1 MKNHIEHPH
10 WAVSCLPLVFLAALL
25 VVVIHFF
32 GSDSLEGGSQ
42 VALLLSAG
50 LAIAIGIFGYGQ
62 SWKSFEKSIDD
73 CFSSVATS
81 ILILLLIGAVA
92 GSWMISGI
100 VPTLVC
106 YGLQIISPRI
116 FLFASCAIAAAV
128 ALMTGSS
135 WTTIATVGVALM
147 AIGTALGF
155 SPGWTAGAII
165 SGAYFGDKVS
175 PLSDTTVL
183 ASSSSGTDLFT
194 HIRYMMFTTVPSIS
208 VALVVFLVAS
218 LMHNP
223 DAVPSTAEYSDAL
236 RSTFRISPLLLIVP
250 IFTFF
255 LIIKK
260 VPAILTL
267 MVSAFVAGLAA
278 LLFQPGIVASIGG
291 SDVISTGAC
300 IKGMMMSWFAGT
312 SVDTGSELVN
322 TLTATRGMGGMLNTV
337 FLIICAVTF
346 GAAMTGSGMFQG
358 ITEALTRH
366 IRRRVPSVAA
376 TVTTGIVSNVITA
389 DQYLSIILSAS
400 LFKDLYRKNSL
411 ESRLLSRS
419 VEDSATVCSVLIPWN
434 SCGMTQATVLGVA
447 TVVYFPYCIFNI
459 VSRLVVAALRI
470 RTRLRTALRAL
481 RTALCSACHI
491 F

>member
-267 MVSAFVAGLAA
+267 MVSAFVAGFAA

-459 VSRLVVAALRI
+459 VSPLMSILVAAIGSRKKPQV
-470 RTRLRTALRAL
+470 
-481 RTALCSACHI
+481 SKSV
-491 F
+491 

>member
-50 LAIAIGIFGYGQ
+50 LAIAIGIFGYEQ

-459 VSRLVVAALRI
+459 VSPLMSILVAAIGSRKKPQV
-470 RTRLRTALRAL
+470 
-481 RTALCSACHI
+481 SKSV
-491 F
+491 

>member
-25 VVVIHFF
+25 VVVIYFF

-135 WTTIATVGVALM
+135 WTTIATIGVALM

-459 VSRLVVAALRI
+459 VSPLMSILVAAIGSRKKPQV
-470 RTRLRTALRAL
+470 
-481 RTALCSACHI
+481 SKSV
-491 F
+491 

>member
-300 IKGMMMSWFAGT
+300 IKGMMMSWFAST

-389 DQYLSIILSAS
+389 DQYLSIIISAS

-459 VSRLVVAALRI
+459 VSPLMSILVAAIGSRKKPQV
-470 RTRLRTALRAL
+470 
-481 RTALCSACHI
+481 SKSV
-491 F
+491 

>member
-135 WTTIATVGVALM
+135 WTTIATIGVALM

-389 DQYLSIILSAS
+389 DQYLSLILSAS

-459 VSRLVVAALRI
+459 VSPLMSILVAAIGSRKKPQV
-470 RTRLRTALRAL
+470 
-481 RTALCSACHI
+481 SKSV
-491 F
+491 

>member
-73 CFSSVATS
+73 CVSSVATS

-322 TLTATRGMGGMLNTV
+322 MLTATRGMGGMLNTV

-459 VSRLVVAALRI
+459 VSPLMSILVAAIGSRKKPQV
-470 RTRLRTALRAL
+470 
-481 RTALCSACHI
+481 SKSV
-491 F
+491 

>member
-459 VSRLVVAALRI
+459 VSPLMSILVAAIGSRQKPQV
-470 RTRLRTALRAL
+470 
-481 RTALCSACHI
+481 SKSV
-491 F
+491 

>member
-208 VALVVFLVAS
+208 VALVVFLIAS

-459 VSRLVVAALRI
+459 VSPLMSILVAAIGSRKKPQV
-470 RTRLRTALRAL
+470 
-481 RTALCSACHI
+481 SKSV
-491 F
+491 

>member
-411 ESRLLSRS
+411 ERRLLSRS

-459 VSRLVVAALRI
+459 VSPLMSILVAAIGSRKKPQV
-470 RTRLRTALRAL
+470 
-481 RTALCSACHI
+481 SKSV
-491 F
+491 

>member
-62 SWKSFEKSIDD
+62 TWKIFEKSIDD

-459 VSRLVVAALRI
+459 VSPLMSILVAAIGSRKKPQV
-470 RTRLRTALRAL
+470 
-481 RTALCSACHI
+481 SKSV
-491 F
+491 

>member
-81 ILILLLIGAVA
+81 ILILQLIGAVA

-459 VSRLVVAALRI
+459 VSPLMSILVAAIGSRKKPQV
-470 RTRLRTALRAL
+470 
-481 RTALCSACHI
+481 SKSV
-491 F
+491 

>member
-208 VALVVFLVAS
+208 VALVVFLIAS

-300 IKGMMMSWFAGT
+300 IKGMMMSWFAST

-459 VSRLVVAALRI
+459 VSPLMSILVAAIGSRKKPQV
-470 RTRLRTALRAL
+470 
-481 RTALCSACHI
+481 SKSV
-491 F
+491 

>member
-183 ASSSSGTDLFT
+183 ASSSSGADLFT

-459 VSRLVVAALRI
+459 VSPLMSILVAAIGSRKKPQV
-470 RTRLRTALRAL
+470 
-481 RTALCSACHI
+481 SKSV
-491 F
+491 

>member
-1 MKNHIEHPH
+1 
-10 WAVSCLPLVFLAALL
+10 
-25 VVVIHFF
+25 
-32 GSDSLEGGSQ
+32 
-42 VALLLSAG
+42 
-50 LAIAIGIFGYGQ
+50 
-62 SWKSFEKSIDD
+62 
-73 CFSSVATS
+73 
-81 ILILLLIGAVA
+81 
-92 GSWMISGI
+92 
-100 VPTLVC
+100 
-106 YGLQIISPRI
+106 
-116 FLFASCAIAAAV
+116 
-128 ALMTGSS
+128 
-135 WTTIATVGVALM
+135 M

-459 VSRLVVAALRI
+459 VSPLMSILVAAIGSRKKPQV
-470 RTRLRTALRAL
+470 
-481 RTALCSACHI
+481 SKSV
-491 F
+491 

>member
-337 FLIICAVTF
+337 FLIICAGTF

-459 VSRLVVAALRI
+459 VSPLMSILVAAIGSRKKPQV
-470 RTRLRTALRAL
+470 
-481 RTALCSACHI
+481 SKSV
-491 F
+491 

>member
-194 HIRYMMFTTVPSIS
+194 HIRYMMFTAVPSIS

-459 VSRLVVAALRI
+459 VSPLMSILVAAIGSRKKPQV
-470 RTRLRTALRAL
+470 
-481 RTALCSACHI
+481 SKSV
-491 F
+491 

>member
-10 WAVSCLPLVFLAALL
+10 WAVSCLPLVFLAVLL

-81 ILILLLIGAVA
+81 IQILLLIGAVA

-135 WTTIATVGVALM
+135 WTTIATIGVALM

-208 VALVVFLVAS
+208 IALVVFLVAS

-459 VSRLVVAALRI
+459 VSPLMSILVAAIGSRKKPQV
-470 RTRLRTALRAL
+470 
-481 RTALCSACHI
+481 SKSV
-491 F
+491 

>member
-223 DAVPSTAEYSDAL
+223 DAVPSTAEYSYAL

-459 VSRLVVAALRI
+459 VSPLMSILVAAIGSRKKPQV
-470 RTRLRTALRAL
+470 
-481 RTALCSACHI
+481 SKSV
-491 F
+491 

>member
-135 WTTIATVGVALM
+135 WTTIATIGVALM

-208 VALVVFLVAS
+208 IALVVFLIAS

-459 VSRLVVAALRI
+459 VSPLMSILVAAIGSRKKPQV
-470 RTRLRTALRAL
+470 
-481 RTALCSACHI
+481 SKSV
-491 F
+491 

>member
-1 MKNHIEHPH
+1 
-10 WAVSCLPLVFLAALL
+10 
-25 VVVIHFF
+25 
-32 GSDSLEGGSQ
+32 
-42 VALLLSAG
+42 
-50 LAIAIGIFGYGQ
+50 
-62 SWKSFEKSIDD
+62 
-73 CFSSVATS
+73 
-81 ILILLLIGAVA
+81 
-92 GSWMISGI
+92 MISGI

-459 VSRLVVAALRI
+459 VSPLMSILVAAIGSRKKPQV
-470 RTRLRTALRAL
+470 
-481 RTALCSACHI
+481 SKSV
-491 F
+491 

>member
-300 IKGMMMSWFAGT
+300 IKGMMMSWFAST

-459 VSRLVVAALRI
+459 VSPLMSILVAAIGSRI
-470 RTRLRTALRAL
+470 KPQV
-481 RTALCSACHI
+481 SKSV
-491 F
+491 

>member
-100 VPTLVC
+100 VSTLVC

-267 MVSAFVAGLAA
+267 MVSAFVAGFAA

-300 IKGMMMSWFAGT
+300 IKGMMMSWFAST

-459 VSRLVVAALRI
+459 VSPLMSILVAAIGSRKKPQV
-470 RTRLRTALRAL
+470 
-481 RTALCSACHI
+481 SKSV
-491 F
+491 

>member
-1 MKNHIEHPH
+1 MRFRREFDMQNETSKTKTPRKPKIYHSLITFGILIVVMAVAIIVYGVDVHVPMFIGVIAAACMALYLGYQWDVIEKAMMDGVYNALQAIIILAIVGVLIGVWIVGGIVP
-10 WAVSCLPLVFLAALL
+10 SMIYYGLKLLSPSVFLVAALL
-25 VVVIHFF
+25 IC
-32 GSDSLEGGSQ
+32 SITSLATGTAWGTMGTM
-42 VALLLSAG
+42 G
-50 LAIAIGIFGYGQ
+50 LALIGI
-62 SWKSFEKSIDD
+62 
-73 CFSSVATS
+73 
-81 ILILLLIGAVA
+81 AV
-92 GSWMISGI
+92 GLGI
-100 VPTLVC
+100 PA
-106 YGLQIISPRI
+106 P
-116 FLFASCAIAAAV
+116 
-128 ALMTGSS
+128 
-135 WTTIATVGVALM
+135 M
-147 AIGTALGF
+147 A
-155 SPGWTAGAII
+155 AGAII

-459 VSRLVVAALRI
+459 VSPLMSILVAAIGSRKKPQV
-470 RTRLRTALRAL
+470 
-481 RTALCSACHI
+481 SKSV
-491 F
+491 

>member
-312 SVDTGSELVN
+312 SIDTGSELVN

-459 VSRLVVAALRI
+459 VSPLMSILVAAIGSRKKPQV
-470 RTRLRTALRAL
+470 
-481 RTALCSACHI
+481 SKSV
-491 F
+491 

>member
-135 WTTIATVGVALM
+135 WTTIATIGVALM

-165 SGAYFGDKVS
+165 SGAYFGDKGS

-459 VSRLVVAALRI
+459 VSPLMSILVAAIGSRKKPQV
-470 RTRLRTALRAL
+470 
-481 RTALCSACHI
+481 SKSV
-491 F
+491 

>member
-223 DAVPSTAEYSDAL
+223 YAVPSTAEYSDAL

-459 VSRLVVAALRI
+459 VSPLMSILVAAIGSRKKPQV
-470 RTRLRTALRAL
+470 
-481 RTALCSACHI
+481 SKSV
-491 F
+491 

>member
-208 VALVVFLVAS
+208 IALVVFLVAS

-278 LLFQPGIVASIGG
+278 LLFQPDIVASIGG

-459 VSRLVVAALRI
+459 VSPLMSILVAAIGSRKKPQV
-470 RTRLRTALRAL
+470 
-481 RTALCSACHI
+481 SKSV
-491 F
+491 

>member
-135 WTTIATVGVALM
+135 WTTIATIGVALM

-208 VALVVFLVAS
+208 IALVVFLVAS

-278 LLFQPGIVASIGG
+278 LLFQPDIVASIGG

-459 VSRLVVAALRI
+459 VSPLMSILVAAIGSRKKPQV
-470 RTRLRTALRAL
+470 
-481 RTALCSACHI
+481 SKSV
-491 F
+491 

>member
-236 RSTFRISPLLLIVP
+236 RSTFHISPLLLIVP

-459 VSRLVVAALRI
+459 VSPLMSILVAAIGSRKKPQV
-470 RTRLRTALRAL
+470 
-481 RTALCSACHI
+481 SKSV
-491 F
+491 

>member
-400 LFKDLYRKNSL
+400 LFTDLYRKNSL

-459 VSRLVVAALRI
+459 VSPLMSILVAAIGSRKKPQV
-470 RTRLRTALRAL
+470 
-481 RTALCSACHI
+481 SKSV
-491 F
+491 

>member
-116 FLFASCAIAAAV
+116 FFFASCAIAAAV

-459 VSRLVVAALRI
+459 VSPLMSILVAAIGSRKKPQV
-470 RTRLRTALRAL
+470 
-481 RTALCSACHI
+481 SKSV
-491 F
+491 

>member
-223 DAVPSTAEYSDAL
+223 DAVPSTAEYSEAL

-459 VSRLVVAALRI
+459 VSPLMSILVAAIGSRKKPQV
-470 RTRLRTALRAL
+470 
-481 RTALCSACHI
+481 SKSV
-491 F
+491 

>member
-278 LLFQPGIVASIGG
+278 LLFQPDIVASIGG

-459 VSRLVVAALRI
+459 VSPLMSILVAAIGSRKKPQV
-470 RTRLRTALRAL
+470 
-481 RTALCSACHI
+481 SKSV
-491 F
+491 

>member
-135 WTTIATVGVALM
+135 WTTIATIGVALM

-366 IRRRVPSVAA
+366 IRRRVTSVAA

-459 VSRLVVAALRI
+459 VSPLMSILVAAIGSRKKPQV
-470 RTRLRTALRAL
+470 
-481 RTALCSACHI
+481 SKSV
-491 F
+491 

>member
-25 VVVIHFF
+25 VVVIYFF

-135 WTTIATVGVALM
+135 WTTIATIGVALM

-208 VALVVFLVAS
+208 IALVVFLVAS

-459 VSRLVVAALRI
+459 VSPLMSILVAAIGSRKKPQV
-470 RTRLRTALRAL
+470 
-481 RTALCSACHI
+481 SKSV
-491 F
+491 